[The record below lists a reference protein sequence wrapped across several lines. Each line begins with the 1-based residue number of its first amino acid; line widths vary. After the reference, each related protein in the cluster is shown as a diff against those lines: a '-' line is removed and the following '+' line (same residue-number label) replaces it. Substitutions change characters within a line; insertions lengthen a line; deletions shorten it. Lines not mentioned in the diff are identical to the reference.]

1 MEPAAAGRS
10 GGVEALGTES
20 SRPGLCKNY
29 DFYALGPM
37 LQHSAFRFPEFQFAK
52 KQTEIGVWAEPPIS
66 AVRGHVGMG
75 RRQTPPNPRLRQPV
89 QESQLQP
96 PFVHGLLEGA
106 YEGEGWL
113 RAGQY
118 RTLCRYSADS
128 ARSVKS
134 RRLPIFDASTACT
147 SPGLAKKNS
156 FRMLTWLTR
165 LEAKCS

>member
-37 LQHSAFRFPEFQFAK
+37 LHH
-52 KQTEIGVWAEPPIS
+52 TEIGVWAEPPFLPFGAMWGWDAARPPQSHGS
-66 AVRGHVGMG
+66 ASLC
-75 RRQTPPNPRLRQPV
+75 QK
-89 QESQLQP
+89 SQLQP